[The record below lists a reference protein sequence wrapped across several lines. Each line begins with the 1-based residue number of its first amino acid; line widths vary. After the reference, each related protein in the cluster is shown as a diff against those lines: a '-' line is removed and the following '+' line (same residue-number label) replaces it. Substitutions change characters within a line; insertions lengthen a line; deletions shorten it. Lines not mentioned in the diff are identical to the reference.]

1 MPRSGLRGDDRALIR
16 FRSVEDIVP
25 PSMENVMTTTMT
37 TMTTQGS
44 VEIPT
49 DLRERF
55 GLREGSVLV
64 AEAGEEGILLR
75 PTELPEVEIY
85 TPERI
90 AEFLLGN
97 AIDED
102 DYERALEEV
111 RGLGLDPA
119 QILHDRPRR

>member
-1 MPRSGLRGDDRALIR
+1 
-16 FRSVEDIVP
+16 
-25 PSMENVMTTTMT
+25 MTTTMT

>member
-1 MPRSGLRGDDRALIR
+1 MPRSRLRGDDRPLNR
-16 FRSVEDIVP
+16 FRAVEDVVA
-25 PSMENVMTTTMT
+25 PSVENVMTTTT
-37 TMTTQGS
+37 ITKEGS
-44 VEIPT
+44 VEIPSE
-49 DLRERF
+49 LRERF
-55 GLREGSVLV
+55 GLHEGSVLV

-85 TPERI
+85 KPERI

-119 QILHDRPRR
+119 QILHDRPRG